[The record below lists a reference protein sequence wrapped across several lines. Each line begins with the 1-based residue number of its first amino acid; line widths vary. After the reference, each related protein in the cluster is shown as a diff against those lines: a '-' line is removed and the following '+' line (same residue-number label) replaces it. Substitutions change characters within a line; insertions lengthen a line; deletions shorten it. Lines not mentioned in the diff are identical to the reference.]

1 MDLNIDPLIASS
13 NECPSDTET
22 VTSLLA
28 IAKST
33 RAFIAL
39 LLSDIDLH
47 PGQDQLLV
55 RLLPSEPVSVSVLA
69 DDLSVRPSTISK
81 MLDRLIEKGLVERGA
96 HKIDLRRTMVQLTPK
111 GESAREKVFEV
122 WRKLDV
128 DLIGTLNDEERV
140 VLGESLHKI
149 EALLAQRLRRLR

>member
-1 MDLNIDPLIASS
+1 MDLNIDPLIATTD
-13 NECPSDTET
+13 ETPSDTET

-39 LLSDIDLH
+39 LLADIDLH

-55 RLLPSEPVSVSVLA
+55 RLLPNEPVSVSVLA
-69 DDLSVRPSTISK
+69 EDLSVRPSTISK

-96 HKIDLRRTMVQLTPK
+96 HKVDLRRTMVQLTPK
-111 GESAREKVFEV
+111 GEKARDKVYEV

-128 DLIGTLNDEERV
+128 DLIGALDEQERV

>member
-1 MDLNIDPLIASS
+1 MNTDPMLARTDSL
-13 NECPSDTET
+13 PSDIDT

-39 LLSDIDLH
+39 LLADIDLH

-55 RLLPSEPVSVSVLA
+55 RLQPNEPVSVSVLA
-69 DDLSVRPSTISK
+69 EDLSVRPSTISK

-96 HKIDLRRTMVQLTPK
+96 HKVDLRRTMVQLTPT
-111 GESAREKVFEV
+111 GEHVRDKVYEV
-122 WRKLDV
+122 WRKLDI
-128 DLIGTLNDEERV
+128 DLIGALDLEERK
-140 VLGESLHKI
+140 VLGESLGKI
-149 EALLAQRLRRLR
+149 EQLLSQRLRRLR

>member
-1 MDLNIDPLIASS
+1 MDLNIDPLIATT
-13 NECPSDTET
+13 EDRPSDTET

-55 RLLPSEPVSVSVLA
+55 RLLPNEPVSVSVLA
-69 DDLSVRPSTISK
+69 EDLSVRPSTISK

-96 HKIDLRRTMVQLTPK
+96 HKVDLRRTMVQLTPK
-111 GESAREKVFEV
+111 GEQARDKVYEV

-128 DLIGTLNDEERV
+128 DLIGALDEKERV
-140 VLGESLHKI
+140 VLGESLSKI
-149 EALLAQRLRRLR
+149 ETLLSQRLRRLR

>member
-1 MDLNIDPLIASS
+1 MDMNTDPMLARTDSL
-13 NECPSDTET
+13 PSDIDT

-39 LLSDIDLH
+39 LLADIDLH

-55 RLLPSEPVSVSVLA
+55 RLQPNEPVSVSVLA
-69 DDLSVRPSTISK
+69 EDLSVRPSTISK

-96 HKIDLRRTMVQLTPK
+96 HKVDLRRTMVQLTPT
-111 GESAREKVFEV
+111 GEHVRDKVYEV
-122 WRKLDV
+122 WRKLDI
-128 DLIGTLNDEERV
+128 DLIGALDLEERK
-140 VLGESLHKI
+140 VLGESLGKI
-149 EALLAQRLRRLR
+149 EQLLSQRLRRLR

>member
-1 MDLNIDPLIASS
+1 MDMNIDPPIATRGERTS
-13 NECPSDTET
+13 EAET

-55 RLLPSEPVSVSVLA
+55 RLLPNEPVSVSVLA
-69 DDLSVRPSTISK
+69 NDLSVRPSTISK

-96 HKIDLRRTMVQLTPK
+96 HKVDLRRTMVQLTPK
-111 GESAREKVFEV
+111 GEQARGKVYEV

-128 DLIGTLNDEERV
+128 DLIGALDDEERV
-140 VLGESLHKI
+140 VLGESLSKI